1 MSNKVKSIM
10 FLILLSFIW
19 GTSFILIKK
28 GLLAYS
34 PAQAGALRVAIAGI
48 VFVPYVI
55 KNFRKINFS
64 VYKYILLFGLCEIG
78 IPPYLYAFAQTQVSS
93 SEAGILNSLV
103 PLFTLLF
110 GFFIFKV
117 PTNFYKVTGV
127 LIGLVGAILLIFF
140 ESGDFENVDFS
151 KSLGLM
157 IVLATLLYGFA
168 SNIIKVYLQNES
180 SIMITGVTFISVA
193 IPSIIYLF
201 STDFFS
207 VTFANPDALNSLGA
221 LTLLALMGSALA
233 MVLFAKLVQISNAL
247 FASFVTYLIP
257 FVAILWGIIDNE
269 YISPM
274 SIIALVMILGGIYL
288 ANLERRKNNDKV
300 NL

>member
-269 YISPM
+269 FISPM